1 MTRAGLIYD
10 RKSLAVLGAF
20 AGVAAISILFF
31 GEYVDFGW
39 AETDWFL
46 VACWIGMLV
55 LAMANVSLRRD
66 VPLALAGFAGGAFI
80 ETWGTHAGLWSY
92 FTGEKPPLFILP
104 AWPAAA
110 LATARVADVVAPWV
124 ARAVRGRA
132 PFVVAASAYVVLL
145 ATWVAPH
152 GLHVLTI
159 MAGAAILVV
168 IATTTDGPRDL
179 ARFAAGCVTGLPL
192 EIWGTTRECW
202 TYAGGGTPP
211 LVAVLSHGF
220 ATVAFDRAAALLVS
234 LAAWRARPLLSRRE
248 TL

>member
-1 MTRAGLIYD
+1 MAALTYD

-20 AGVAAISILFF
+20 VSVAVMSTVFF

-39 AETDWFL
+39 AETDWLL

-66 VPLALAGFAGGAFI
+66 VPLALAAFAGGAFI
-80 ETWGTHAGLWSY
+80 ETWGTHAGLWAY

-110 LATARVADVVAPWV
+110 LATARVADVVSPWV
-124 ARAVRGRA
+124 SRTVRGTA
-132 PFVVAASAYVVLL
+132 PFVVAAVAYVVLL

-152 GLHVLTI
+152 GVHVLTI
-159 MAGAAILVV
+159 AAGAAILVV
-168 IATTTDGPRDL
+168 IATSTDGPRDL

-220 ATVAFDRAAALLVS
+220 ATVAFDRAALLVS
-234 LAAWRARPLLSRRE
+234 HVATSRGRLAISRDGIP
-248 TL
+248 